1 MSWIATGALN
11 IIFTECVGGRGVH
24 LDLQAASAYASG
36 AHQCA
41 VHLVRIALH
50 QGTVLTSANA
60 RRRVAPALALYALHG
75 LGVSWV

>member
-1 MSWIATGALN
+1 M
-11 IIFTECVGGRGVH
+11 IFTECVGGRGVH

-50 QGTVLTSANA
+50 CTRALCSL
-60 RRRVAPALALYALHG
+60 APMRG
-75 LGVSWV
+75 GG